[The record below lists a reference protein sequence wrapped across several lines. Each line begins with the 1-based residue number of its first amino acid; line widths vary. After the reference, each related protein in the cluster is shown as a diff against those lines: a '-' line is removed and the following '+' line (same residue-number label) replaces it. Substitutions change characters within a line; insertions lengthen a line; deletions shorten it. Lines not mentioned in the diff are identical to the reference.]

1 MAKLFSLENQKIN
14 ILSFVKQMVSVAVVR
29 SCSLEATIDNVQ
41 LMGMAVF
48 QLNLYLQ
55 NQDKGTVW
63 LAGCSVLIP
72 DINYSFPIR

>member
-1 MAKLFSLENQKIN
+1 MGKLFSLENQKID
-14 ILSFVKQMVSVAVVR
+14 ILSFVEQMVSVAVVQF
-29 SCSLEATIDNVQ
+29 CSLEATIDNLQ
-41 LMGMAVF
+41 LMDMAVF
-48 QLNLYLQ
+48 ELNLYLQ

>member
-1 MAKLFSLENQKIN
+1 MGTLFSLENQKIN
-14 ILSFVKQMVSVAVVR
+14 ILSFVEQMVSVAVVQF
-29 SCSLEATIDNVQ
+29 CSLEATIDDLQ
-41 LMGMAVF
+41 LTDMAVF

>member
-29 SCSLEATIDNVQ
+29 SRSLEATIDNVQ
-41 LMGMAVF
+41 LMGKTVF

>member
-14 ILSFVKQMVSVAVVR
+14 ILSFVKQMVSVAVVW

-55 NQDKGTVW
+55 NQDRGTVW